1 MNALAYVKLQLLHH
15 QLEESV
21 ITSTLELFLFLL
33 QFLLKLKRLREK
45 PFWQLKLQLLGAS
58 LQARFQT
65 LARSTSQPLSCEK
78 SEAEL

>member
-1 MNALAYVKLQLLHH
+1 
-15 QLEESV
+15 
-21 ITSTLELFLFLL
+21 LFLFLL
-33 QFLLKLKRLREK
+33 LFLLKLKRLREK
-45 PFWQLKLQLLGAS
+45 PFWLLKLQLLGAS